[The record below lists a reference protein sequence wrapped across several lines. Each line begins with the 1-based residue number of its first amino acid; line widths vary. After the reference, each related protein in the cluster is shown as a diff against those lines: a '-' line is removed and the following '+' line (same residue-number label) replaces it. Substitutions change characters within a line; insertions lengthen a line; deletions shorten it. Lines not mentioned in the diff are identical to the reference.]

1 MMPLS
6 RNIPGVVNA
15 HACRG
20 QAGVTLIELMIS
32 MAVSLFVVLAA
43 TALFVSTKSG
53 YILQDDE
60 ANMQDTARYAIEV
73 IGRAVRQASY
83 ENWDGSQPPVV
94 ASELL
99 SPGVTGM
106 DARSLKSRTQ
116 GVDSPLRSA
125 VNGSDVLAVRFF
137 GSGEGDNG
145 DGTMLNCAGF
155 GVAAPSPGATEEE
168 RGWSIFY
175 VAKDSTGEPE
185 LYCKY
190 RGNTNWTS
198 QSIARGVESFQVL
211 YGLDT
216 DEDGLPNRLLNAS
229 AIEALDDA
237 LILQG
242 VNAVERA
249 RDRSRKSHWRKIV
262 IVKIALLVRGAH
274 ASRADGPADYHLF
287 GRDYASASGDTGTR
301 IRKNDLH
308 GSVRGRVRRVFSSTI
323 WLRGRSAGS
332 ST

>member
-6 RNIPGVVNA
+6 RNIPGAVNA
-15 HACRG
+15 HACRS

-32 MAVSLFVVLAA
+32 MAVSLFVVMAA

-53 YILQDDE
+53 FILQDDE
-60 ANMQDTARYAIEV
+60 ANMQDTARYALEI
-73 IGRAVRQASY
+73 IARAVRQASY
-83 ENWDGSQPPVV
+83 ENWGSSLPPVT

-99 SPGVTGM
+99 SPGVTGL
-106 DARSLKSRTQ
+106 DARSLKSREH
-116 GVDSPLRSA
+116 GIDSPLRNA
-125 VNGSDVLAVRFF
+125 VNGSDVLAIRFF
-137 GSGEGDNG
+137 GSGSAENG

-155 GVAAPSPGATEEE
+155 GVAAPSPGVTEEE

-190 RGNTNWTS
+190 RGNTNWAS

-216 DEDGLPNRLLNAS
+216 DDDGLPNRLLNAT

-242 VNAVERA
+242 VNAVERTL
-249 RDRSRKSHWRKIV
+249 DRSRKSHWRKIV
-262 IVKIALLVRGAH
+262 TVKIALLVRGAH

-287 GRDYASASGDTGTR
+287 GKDYASVASDAGAR
-301 IRKNDLH
+301 IRRIDLP
-308 GSVRGRVRRVFSSTI
+308 GSVRDRERRVFSSTI
-323 WLRGRSAGS
+323 WLRSRSGGS
-332 ST
+332 AA